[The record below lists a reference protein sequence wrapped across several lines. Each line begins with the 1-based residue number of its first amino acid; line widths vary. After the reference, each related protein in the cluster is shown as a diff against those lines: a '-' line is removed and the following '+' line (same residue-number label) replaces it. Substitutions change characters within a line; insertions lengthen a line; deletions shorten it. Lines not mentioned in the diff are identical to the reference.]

1 MQWELHDDRYRKHSA
16 IIRRMK
22 YYEIVR
28 YIHGCPYKN
37 SYMFLVKSLPRNNS
51 SFIDRIRKMSDE
63 LQSYIIL

>member
-1 MQWELHDDRYRKHSA
+1 MQWDLYEERYREHSA

-28 YIHGCPYKN
+28 YLQGIPYKN

-51 SFIDRIRKMSDE
+51 SFIDRVRKMSDE